1 GTTYYFK
8 AQAMDFTRNR
18 SAASNEVSAK
28 AGALT
33 PDGFT
38 AVVGNALVTTDDQG
52 IERVVSGNIGGR
64 MWRGQPLPD
73 PTYGFWGPGAYIAV
87 TDLEVYQIDD
97 TTGFSTT
104 DAVNWQDIPNF
115 EISITLD
122 QTAIVLVLMRIS
134 AYVLVDPGNSAKGF
148 YRLVYN
154 GSPVRAQAILGG

>member
-1 GTTYYFK
+1 
-8 AQAMDFTRNR
+8 
-18 SAASNEVSAK
+18 
-28 AGALT
+28 
-33 PDGFT
+33 
-38 AVVGNALVTTDDQG
+38 QG
-52 IERVVSGNIGGR
+52 
-64 MWRGQPLPD
+64 
-73 PTYGFWGPGAYIAV
+73 TYGFWAPDGYIAV

-134 AYVLVDPGNSAKGF
+134 AHVLVEPGNSAKGF

-154 GSPVRAQAILGG
+154 GSPVRGQAILGGQWGSGTNFIWAPAVVMDARELGPGTHVFKAQIKADTDFP